1 MNRPMFLKKL
11 SATFLVNQLGRG
23 TYFESIDITIR
34 DILKWEEYSNETS
47 PELWD
52 NEATPQIILSALRVV
67 AVTETMRISG
77 VTALVA
83 GVLLDAKMVEII
95 ESVTAASKLRAK
107 QVKHMRSVLD
117 GKDV

>member
-1 MNRPMFLKKL
+1 MFLKKL
-11 SATFLVNQLGRG
+11 SATFLVSQLGRG

-34 DILKWEEYSNETS
+34 DILKWEEYSNSTS

-52 NEATPQIILSALRVV
+52 IDATPQIILSALRVV
-67 AVTETMRISG
+67 AVTETMHMAS
-77 VTALVA
+77 VTSLVA
-83 GVLLDAKMVEII
+83 GVLLDAKMADMA